1 MNTIKLIQR
10 HILCCNEYWLDDKF
24 LVIEERSITEI
35 KRKKIRLD
43 DIGHKLKVEKENEF
57 VTWAVFIFIGLTS
70 FFLVIINV
78 IDHSQH
84 FPIWVWIFMSVSC
97 IWLATLFFLTPRTNK
112 ITLVYGSEPVEFM
125 LDKPSEKEVRTF
137 IEEAIKRSSNLLI
150 HKFSPDPDLPEET
163 VLYQLQWLRNMEII
177 DNDEFFEMKR
187 IYYSGLNRINT
198 D

>member
-1 MNTIKLIQR
+1 MRTIKLIQR

-24 LVIEERSITEI
+24 LIIEERSITEI
-35 KRKKIRLD
+35 KKKKIRLD

-97 IWLATLFFLTPRTNK
+97 IWLTALFFLTPRTNK
-112 ITLVYGSEPVEFM
+112 ITLVYGSELVEFM
-125 LDKPSEKEVRTF
+125 LDKPSEREVRAF
-137 IEEAIKRSSNLLI
+137 IEEAIKRSKKLLI
-150 HKFSPDPDLPEET
+150 KKYSPDIDLPEET
-163 VLYQLQWLRNMEII
+163 ILNQLQWLRNMEII
-177 DNDEFFEMKR
+177 SNEDFFAMKSE
-187 IYYSGLNRINT
+187 YYSKKEQN
-198 D
+198 

>member
-1 MNTIKLIQR
+1 MSTIRLIQR
-10 HILCCNEYWLDDKF
+10 HLFCCNEYWLDDKF
-24 LVIEERSITEI
+24 LVVEERSITEI

-43 DIGHKLKVEKENEF
+43 DIGHKLKVEKVNEIT
-57 VTWAVFIFIGLTS
+57 TWPLFILLGLTS

-97 IWLATLFFLTPRTNK
+97 IWLSTLFFITPRTNK
-112 ITLVYGSEPVEFM
+112 ITLVAGAELVEFM
-125 LDKPSEKEVRTF
+125 LDNPSEKEVRAF
-137 IEEAIKRSSNLLI
+137 IEEAIKRSTNLLI
-150 HKFSPDPDLPEET
+150 RKFSPDPDLPEET

-177 DNDEFFEMKR
+177 SNDEFFEMKNN
-187 IYYSGLNRINT
+187 YYSGLNRINT